1 MRAAAEASASTEMER
16 RRFTETTVAAVAR
29 RLVLESAAVEVYDAL
44 AAAGVRSIVLKGPA
58 VARWLYEDDPTRSY
72 VDVDLLVSPASL
84 RAAGSTLRRL
94 RFRRAHGSAHA
105 EVWGRSS
112 DGVVIDLHSSL
123 VGVAPGLAAWD
134 TLAEATERLD
144 VGGGTLDVLTGP
156 AKALH
161 VVLHAA
167 QHGIR
172 DERTVADLERALTR
186 VEEREWDEAAALARR
201 LGAEGAFAAGL
212 RLTPGGREQA
222 ARLGLPEAHSL
233 ETAVR
238 AAGAPP
244 GVLGL
249 YRFAKTPGMRA
260 RARLLRDE
268 VFPAPGFLRA
278 VSPLAR
284 RGRLGLALAYAWR
297 PLWLASRLWPAVR
310 TWRRARRSFR

>member
-1 MRAAAEASASTEMER
+1 MRAVRGASASTEMER
-16 RRFTETTVAAVAR
+16 GRFGETRAAAVAR
-29 RLVLESAAVEVYDAL
+29 RLVLESAAVEVSDAL

-58 VARWLYEDDPTRSY
+58 VARWLYDDDPTRSY

-84 RAAGSTLRRL
+84 PRAGSTLKGL
-94 RFRRAHGSAHA
+94 SFRRAHGSAHA

-123 VGVAPGLAAWD
+123 VGVAAGSVAWD
-134 TLAEATERLD
+134 TLAEATEPLE

-167 QHGIR
+167 QHGIG
-172 DERTVADLERALTR
+172 DERSVADLERALSR

-201 LGAEGAFAAGL
+201 LGAEGAFASGL
-212 RLTPGGREQA
+212 RLTPVGREEA
-222 ARLGLPEAHSL
+222 ARLGLPEGRSL

-249 YRFAKTPGMRA
+249 YRFAKTPGVRA

-284 RGRLGLALAYAWR
+284 RGRVGLAVAYAWR
-297 PLWLASRLWPAVR
+297 PFWLVSRLWPAVR

>member
-1 MRAAAEASASTEMER
+1 MRAVPGASASTDMER
-16 RRFTETTVAAVAR
+16 GRFNETRAAAVAR

-58 VARWLYEDDPTRSY
+58 VARWLYADDPTRSY

-84 RAAGSTLRRL
+84 PAAGSTLTRL
-94 RFRRAHGSAHA
+94 SFRRAHGSAHA

-123 VGVAPGLAAWD
+123 VGVAPGSAAWD
-134 TLAEATERLD
+134 TLAEATEPLD

-172 DERTVADLERALTR
+172 DERSVADLERALTR

-212 RLTPGGREQA
+212 RLTLGGREQA
-222 ARLGLPEAHSL
+222 ARLGLPEGHSL

-249 YRFAKTPGMRA
+249 YRFAKTPGVRA

-284 RGRLGLALAYAWR
+284 RGRLGLTLAYAWR
-297 PLWLASRLWPAVR
+297 PFWLASRLWPAVR
-310 TWRRARRSFR
+310 TWRRARRSLR